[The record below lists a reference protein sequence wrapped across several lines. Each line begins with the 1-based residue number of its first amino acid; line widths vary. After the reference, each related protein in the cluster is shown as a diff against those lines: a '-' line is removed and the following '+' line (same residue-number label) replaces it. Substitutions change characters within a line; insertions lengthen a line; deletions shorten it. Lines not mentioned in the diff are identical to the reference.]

1 MPQSSLSRAVLIFLS
16 TTLAVLTVA
25 CGKDK
30 QITITKIDEQ
40 PTALTEKS
48 ATAPID
54 ASVPQAVP
62 SVKPARLSS
71 ETDSNYFEQGL
82 DKAVSAFSISQ
93 SAQST
98 DDWNLVANQFIEA
111 IALMKKVPF
120 NSLYY
125 PNAHSKI
132 LGYQR
137 QVRLAQRKAAPSIY
151 IQPRLEPKKI
161 VLAVPKAP
169 IRLKVP
175 PEQQTVV
182 CESIRALNSHQC
194 SHLTLKEKQPRT
206 SPFLATP
213 ELLNQQ
219 QEVVSVP
226 IKRRIGGTPIIEVT
240 FNGNRHF
247 EMILDTGASGTVITQ
262 DMAAELGVVPV
273 GRAQANTASSKSV
286 EFPIGYIN
294 SMEVGKVI
302 VHKVAVA
309 IAGQELET
317 GLLGHD
323 FFGDYDLTIKR
334 NVVEFRPQV
343 TSQTNSTKIPISMP
357 EGHRYVEFP

>member
-40 PTALTEKS
+40 PVALTDKS
-48 ATAPID
+48 ATTPLD

-98 DDWNLVANQFIEA
+98 EDWNLVANQFIEA
-111 IALMKKVPF
+111 IALMKKVPVH
-120 NSLYY
+120 SPYY
-125 PNAHSKI
+125 SNAQSKI
-132 LGYQR
+132 LDYQR
-137 QVRLAQRKAAPSIY
+137 QVRLAQRKTAPPIY
-151 IQPRLEPKKI
+151 IQPRIEPKKI
-161 VLAVPKAP
+161 VVAIPKAS
-169 IRLKVP
+169 IRPKVA
-175 PEQQTVV
+175 PEQQTIV

-194 SHLTLKEKQPRT
+194 SHITLKEKQPQT
-206 SPFLATP
+206 SPLVSTP
-213 ELLNQQ
+213 ELFNQQ

-226 IKRRIGGTPIIEVT
+226 IKRRVGGTPIIEVT
-240 FNGNRHF
+240 FNGIRHF

-323 FFGDYDLTIKR
+323 FFGNYDLTIKR
-334 NVVEFRPQV
+334 NVVEFRLQV
-343 TSQTNSTKIPISMP
+343 TSQVNSTKIPISMP

>member
-40 PTALTEKS
+40 PVALTDKS
-48 ATAPID
+48 AAAPID
-54 ASVPQAVP
+54 ASVP

-71 ETDSNYFEQGL
+71 ETGSNYFEQGL

-98 DDWNLVANQFIEA
+98 EDWNLVANQFIEA
-111 IALMKKVPF
+111 IALMKKVPV
-120 NSLYY
+120 NSPYY
-125 PNAHSKI
+125 PNAQSKI
-132 LGYQR
+132 LEYQR
-137 QVRLAQRKAAPSIY
+137 QVRLARRKAAPPIY
-151 IQPRLEPKKI
+151 IQPTIEPKKI
-161 VLAVPKAP
+161 VVAVPKAS
-169 IRLKVP
+169 IRPKVA
-175 PEQQTVV
+175 PEQQTIV

-194 SHLTLKEKQPRT
+194 SHITLTEKQPQT
-206 SPFLATP
+206 SPLVSTP
-213 ELLNQQ
+213 ELFNQQ

-226 IKRRIGGTPIIEVT
+226 IKRRVGGTPIIEVT

-309 IAGQELET
+309 IAGEELET

-323 FFGDYDLTIKR
+323 FFGNYDLTIKR
-334 NVVEFRPQV
+334 NVVEFRPQA
-343 TSQTNSTKIPISMP
+343 TSGTNSTKIPISMP

>member
-1 MPQSSLSRAVLIFLS
+1 MPQSFLSRAVLIFLS

-25 CGKDK
+25 CGRDK

-40 PTALTEKS
+40 PVALTDKS
-48 ATAPID
+48 AASPID
-54 ASVPQAVP
+54 ASVP
-62 SVKPARLSS
+62 SVKSARLSS

-82 DKAVSAFSISQ
+82 DKAISAFSISQ

-98 DDWNLVANQFIEA
+98 EDWNLVANQFIEA
-111 IALMKKVPF
+111 IALMNKVSV
-120 NSLYY
+120 NSPYY

-132 LGYQR
+132 LEYQR
-137 QVRLAQRKAAPSIY
+137 QIRLAQRKVAPPVY
-151 IQPRLEPKKI
+151 IQPRIEPKKI
-161 VLAVPKAP
+161 VTTVPKAYLRP
-169 IRLKVP
+169 KVAR
-175 PEQQTVV
+175 EQQTIV

-194 SHLTLKEKQPRT
+194 SHITLTEKQPQI
-206 SPFLATP
+206 SSVLPTP
-213 ELLNQQ
+213 EQFNQQ

-226 IKRRIGGTPIIEVT
+226 IKRRVGGTPIIEVT

-262 DMAAELGVVPV
+262 NMAAELGVVAV

-309 IAGQELET
+309 IAGEELET

-323 FFGDYDLTIKR
+323 FFGNYDLTIKR
-334 NVVEFRPQV
+334 NVVEFRPQA